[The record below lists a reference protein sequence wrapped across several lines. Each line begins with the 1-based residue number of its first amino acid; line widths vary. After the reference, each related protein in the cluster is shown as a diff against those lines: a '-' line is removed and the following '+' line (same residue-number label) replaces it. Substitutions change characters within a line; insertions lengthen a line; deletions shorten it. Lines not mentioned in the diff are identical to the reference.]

1 MKGKLAQSKSGHD
14 KGSYYVIIKEE
25 EADLYLADGRLK
37 TVEKPKRKNKKHIQI
52 IKKLP
57 EEVTELLPQDGEFR
71 NEEIKRALKLY
82 QKSICNNQEVKN
94 VESRCN

>member
-52 IKKLP
+52 KKKASGRSYRIIAAGWRIS
-57 EEVTELLPQDGEFR
+57 E
-71 NEEIKRALKLY
+71 
-82 QKSICNNQEVKN
+82 
-94 VESRCN
+94 